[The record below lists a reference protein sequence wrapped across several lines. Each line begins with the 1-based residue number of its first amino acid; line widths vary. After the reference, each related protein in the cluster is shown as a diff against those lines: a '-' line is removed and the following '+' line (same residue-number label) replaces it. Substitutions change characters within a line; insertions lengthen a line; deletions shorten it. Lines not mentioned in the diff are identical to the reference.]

1 MKIGLWAGVLLTAAA
16 TASGAAF
23 AQDSKGKKGGGGGKS
38 VTVALHAQNKSGETG
53 RARLTPMGDKTKVEL
68 TLKGTPKG
76 VAQPAHIHEGSC
88 AKLDPKPK
96 YPLSNVVDGKSTSE
110 VPVKMEELMEGNM
123 AVNVH
128 KSGDDIKTYVAC
140 GDLKGRSGGKS
151 KSKGGM

>member
-1 MKIGLWAGVLLTAAA
+1 MSVKLMAGILLSGLMACGTALAQSDA
-16 TASGAAF
+16 KKSG
-23 AQDSKGKKGGGGGKS
+23 GKKGGGK
-38 VTVALHAQNKSGETG
+38 TVSIPLKTQNKSGEKGTVK
-53 RARLTPMGDKTKVEL
+53 LTPMGDQTKVEVSL
-68 TLKGTPKG
+68 RGGPKG

-110 VPVKMEELMEGNM
+110 VPVKLEELLGGKM

-140 GDLKGRSGGKS
+140 GDLKKGR
-151 KSKGGM
+151 